1 MDIAACDI
9 CQKKTEKQDEK
20 INKLSVKIY
29 STEEALET
37 LINGETFRA
46 VAWNKLYHKNM
57 LIGEQFETG
66 RYHEDEFFTYRIMAK
81 TNKLAYVD
89 EKLYYYFQRKG
100 SIMNSISYKHLD
112 ALDAYLER
120 IAYFKDLYPKLYKID
135 KMRFCIAC
143 IYFYQET
150 FKLND
155 KEKRECKNR
164 IKSSRHSIRFNC
176 SELKQYSLK
185 ESISIVGSRVCIGLL
200 SQLMSLKRNKLK

>member
-1 MDIAACDI
+1 MNYLKELIYRI
-9 CQKKTEKQDEK
+9 RGEYTTEK
-20 INKLSVKIY
+20 
-29 STEEALET
+29 
-37 LINGETFRA
+37 LIKMGMRVGE
-46 VAWNKLYHKNM
+46 N
-57 LIGEQFETG
+57 
-66 RYHEDEFFTYRIMAK
+66 FTRLNDVI
-81 TNKLAYVD
+81 
-89 EKLYYYFQRKG
+89 
-100 SIMNSISYKHLD
+100 LD
-112 ALDAYLER
+112 PAHCWLDAYLER